1 MTTHV
6 SSTATKEKK
15 QKKTKNKG
23 KQWVKTLM
31 WVRGQ
36 IRQPAEMRGE
46 HLHCAIM
53 YSKWL
58 HKCFSLSSKKK
69 KVFKKRY
76 LFLEASLK
84 VSLCYPFRGDD
95 VKIPTNGIPTA
106 SHESERNLSRHKKII
121 MMLPLGFCR
130 FKDCC
135 YIKTA
140 RNYVQHR
147 EKRL

>member
-1 MTTHV
+1 MTTDV

-15 QKKTKNKG
+15 QKKQKTNGNNGSKPRCGERTG
-23 KQWVKTLM
+23 KTAS
-31 WVRGQ
+31 RD
-36 IRQPAEMRGE
+36 EGE

-58 HKCFSLSSKKK
+58 HKCFSLSLKKK

-95 VKIPTNGIPTA
+95 VKIPTDGIPTA